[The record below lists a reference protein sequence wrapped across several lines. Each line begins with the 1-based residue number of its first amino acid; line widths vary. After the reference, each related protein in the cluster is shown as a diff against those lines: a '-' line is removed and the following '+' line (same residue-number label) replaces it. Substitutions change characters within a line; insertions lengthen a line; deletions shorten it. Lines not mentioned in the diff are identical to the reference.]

1 MKRTLALGFL
11 LLTFVAGAAA
21 QEEAPVNP
29 DTPNTIKQLRQEAE
43 RDRSQAE
50 RKEREARDYRQL
62 ADDARRDAQRTN
74 DPTYKALSLKDAERR
89 DAEAKLLEAE
99 AELLRRRAQE
109 KDERADRLQ
118 RALDMANRPKPQP
131 SPSGS
136 PGNSTGV
143 AIGSTSPTPQTRPIT
158 AADLV
163 GVWDATGY
171 MCDQPIPVEVI
182 KITAIGNKLTAVK
195 VTGDPCVPAGEITW
209 EGDISGGVI
218 TGRWRGTFGPGQPI
232 NWVDGVSLRVVDR
245 NTLEGSVGGSTTIRR
260 QKKSNQDTSASRWKL
275 IETIQLPIDGT
286 SITSRTIL
294 KQNGNF
300 RIRVSGMAVIGGSGD
315 LLTDAEYGVSRAN
328 TNPLNHCYDAQG
340 GTDLGV
346 AIGGVDITSKTKAP
360 NWGSYNKD
368 HVYLTNLIGAG
379 TPIILSYHDCDHSDN
394 RGFLTVEIFSE
405 EFLSSHSF
413 ARRSM
418 KTSA

>member
-1 MKRTLALGFL
+1 MKRTLGIGFL
-11 LLTFVAGAAA
+11 LLTIVAGATA

-29 DTPNTIKQLRQEAE
+29 DTPNTIKQLGQEAE
-43 RDRSQAE
+43 QDRSQAA

-74 DPTYKALSLKDAERR
+74 DPTYKALSLKDAVRR
-89 DAEAKLLEAE
+89 DAEAKLLEDE

-109 KDERADRLQ
+109 KEDRANRLQ
-118 RALDMANRPKPQP
+118 RAFDMAHGSKPQP
-131 SPSGS
+131 SPSGP
-136 PGNSTGV
+136 PGKPTGL
-143 AIGSTSPTPQTRPIT
+143 AIDSSSPTPQTRPIT

-171 MCDQPIPVEVI
+171 ICPRDNPIPVEVI
-182 KITAIGNKLTAVK
+182 KITATGNKLTAVK
-195 VTGDPCVPAGEITW
+195 VTGDPCVPAGQITW
-209 EGDISGGVI
+209 EGVISDRVI

-232 NWVDGVSLRVVDR
+232 NWYDGVSLRVVDR
-245 NTLEGSVGGSTTIRR
+245 DTLVGTVGGSYSLRR
-260 QKKSNQDTSASRWKL
+260 QKTTNQGTSDSRWKL
-275 IETIQLPIDGT
+275 VETIQLPVDG
-286 SITSRTIL
+286 SSVTSRTIL
-294 KQNGNF
+294 KQNGSF
-300 RIRVSGMAVIGGSGD
+300 RLRVSGTAVIGGSGD
-315 LLTDAEYGVSRAN
+315 LLTDAEYGVFSAN

-360 NWGSYNKD
+360 NWGSYNSD
-368 HVYLTNLIGAG
+368 HVYLTYLIGAG

-405 EFLSSHSF
+405 ESSSSH
-413 ARRSM
+413 
-418 KTSA
+418 